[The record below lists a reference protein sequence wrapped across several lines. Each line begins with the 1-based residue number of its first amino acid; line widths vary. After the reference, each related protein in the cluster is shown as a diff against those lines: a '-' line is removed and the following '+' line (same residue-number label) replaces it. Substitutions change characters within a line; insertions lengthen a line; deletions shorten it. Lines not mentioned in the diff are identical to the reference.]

1 MGPKTIQD
9 SISSSV
15 ANGLLLLP
23 YSLFAPNNNL
33 RPYYIFTLSNEV
45 DRFQSGLT
53 TRKIHIHTKTE
64 DVQKSRMGNIPSFT
78 FNLNVLGGMCRTAR
92 YPIFPVRRQQR
103 KGNWRSGTG
112 PQLGDEKNSKSKNLI
127 ELCNLLTLIRFGSSI
142 SMSLPHATTQD
153 TGTKNNGIN
162 PNMFNVI

>member
-1 MGPKTIQD
+1 MSFLSCSRACFSALMRSSDKSEREIPPQHNPAHTKFLMGPKTIQD

-64 DVQKSRMGNIPSFT
+64 DVQKYGKHS
-78 FNLNVLGGMCRTAR
+78 
-92 YPIFPVRRQQR
+92 IFH
-103 KGNWRSGTG
+103 
-112 PQLGDEKNSKSKNLI
+112 
-127 ELCNLLTLIRFGSSI
+127 F
-142 SMSLPHATTQD
+142 
-153 TGTKNNGIN
+153 
-162 PNMFNVI
+162 